1 MAQLLLHSVLTSC
14 QKNKTAAS
22 NPSPF
27 LIRHQYKLY
36 KTNASLYWFQSEG
49 AKLISAPPSSKP
61 NVLCD
66 GDFYLHLSP
75 KGNQVWR
82 WEKSL
87 AGGFRWKE
95 VALHR
100 EQEIIQGVRYVI
112 VITSRRTLSAVKSST
127 FKRHHQKYAFNIGD
141 DQP

>member
-1 MAQLLLHSVLTSC
+1 MLTSR
-14 QKNKTAAS
+14 QKNKVNAS
-22 NPSPF
+22 NPSPL
-27 LIRHQYKLY
+27 LIRHQHKVY
-36 KTNASLYWFQSEG
+36 KTNTSLYWFQSEG

>member
-1 MAQLLLHSVLTSC
+1 MLTSR
-14 QKNKTAAS
+14 QKNKVNAS
-22 NPSPF
+22 NPSPL
-27 LIRHQYKLY
+27 LIRHQHKVY
-36 KTNASLYWFQSEG
+36 KTNTSLYWFQSEG

-87 AGGFRWKE
+87 AGSFRWKE
-95 VALHR
+95 VALHS
-100 EQEIIQGVRYVI
+100 EQEIQGARYII
-112 VITSRRTLSAVKSST
+112 VVTPRLLLSAVKPST
-127 FKRHHQKYAFNIGD
+127 YKRHRQKYALNIGEE
-141 DQP
+141 